1 MSLDEDLLQRIR
13 RQDPS
18 ALEQLMT
25 RYQPCVLARVVRI
38 VRDEAAAQDLAQEVF
53 LRVWTRG
60 EQWSA
65 QGSVKAWVL
74 SIGTNLALNYVRSA
88 KLRRWRPLQPVRQT
102 EDEDEPA
109 TPAWMLDLAAQ
120 NPAEVAEL
128 AEQQELLGRLLAEL
142 PEDRQQMLQMVFEA
156 DLRLSDVADRLGIP
170 TGTAKSRLHYTIR
183 RLTEAWSQLH
193 QEPED

>member
-1 MSLDEDLLQRIR
+1 MSLDEDLLHRIR

-18 ALEQLMT
+18 ALEQLMAH
-25 RYQPCVLARVVRI
+25 YQPCVVGRILRI

-53 LRVWTRG
+53 LRVWTRS

-65 QGSVKAWVL
+65 QGSAKSWVL

-102 EDEDEPA
+102 EDEDEPS

-128 AEQQELLGRLLAEL
+128 AEQHELLGRLLAEL
-142 PEDRQQMLQMVFEA
+142 PEDRRRMLQMVFEA
-156 DLRLSDVADRLGIP
+156 ELRLSEVADRLGIP

-183 RLTEAWSQLH
+183 RLTEAWNQLH